1 MLRLRSTAVL
11 TLLLIGLAGCAAPWS
26 RLQPIGEAG
35 NQPYQLGPGDRIRVT
50 VQGVEAASIDYT
62 VSDTGNISMPLIG
75 IVKVGGLT
83 PHEVEAQIAARA
95 TEEQIRGNPSTTVEV
110 EQYRPFFILGEVQR
124 PGLYPYTPG
133 MTVRTAVAIAG
144 GYTFRA
150 EEDHVAITRTV
161 GGGKPVEGQAS
172 PSTAVQPNDTIYVY
186 ESWF

>member
-11 TLLLIGLAGCAAPWS
+11 VLLLGLTGCAAPWS
-26 RLQPIGEAG
+26 RLQPISDAG
-35 NQPYQLGPGDRIRVT
+35 SQPYQLGPGDRIRVT
-50 VQGVEAASIDYT
+50 VQGVDAANREYT

-83 PHEVEAQIAARA
+83 PREVETRIAART

-150 EEDHVAITRTV
+150 EEDHVAITRTI
-161 GGGKPVEGQAS
+161 GGKPVEGQAS
-172 PSTAVQPNDTIYVY
+172 PNTTVQPNDTIYVY

>member
-1 MLRLRSTAVL
+1 MLRLRGTAVL
-11 TLLLIGLAGCAAPWS
+11 VLLLIGLGGCAAPWS
-26 RLQPIGEAG
+26 RLQPVSDAG
-35 NQPYQLGPGDRIRVT
+35 NQPYRLGPGDRIRVT
-50 VQGVEAASIDYT
+50 VEGVEAADREYS

-83 PHEVEAQIAARA
+83 PHEVEKRIAARA

-110 EQYRPFFILGEVQR
+110 EQYRPFFVLGEVQR

-150 EEDHVAITRTV
+150 EENHVAITRTT
-161 GGGKPVEGQAS
+161 GGKPVEGRAS
-172 PSTAVQPNDTIYVY
+172 PNTTVQPNDTIYVY

>member
-1 MLRLRSTAVL
+1 MPRLRSTAILV
-11 TLLLIGLAGCAAPWS
+11 LLLGLAGCAAPWN
-26 RLQPIGEAG
+26 RLQPISDAG
-35 NQPYQLGPGDRIRVT
+35 NQPYQLGVGDRIRVT
-50 VQGVEAASIDYT
+50 VQGVDAANREYT

-75 IVKVGGLT
+75 IIKVGGLT
-83 PHEVEAQIAARA
+83 PHEVETRIAARA
-95 TEEQIRGNPSTTVEV
+95 TELQIRGNPSTTVEV

-150 EEDHVAITRTV
+150 EEDHVAITRTT
-161 GGGKPVEGQAS
+161 GGKAVEGRAS
-172 PSTAVQPNDTIYVY
+172 PSTAVQPNDTVYVY